1 MTTTSAHSGGP
12 SPAPGS
18 PAWWLARPAAPD
30 TARRGRGRPAL
41 DAARIVATALRL
53 IDEHGVDAFSLRM
66 LADTLGS
73 STATLYRH
81 FANKDEI
88 ITLVVGRPPG
98 GGGPPPPP
106 PAGGAGGGPPPPRAP
121 PPPPPIRPSA
131 NPPQLPPPG
140 GPRPGGGAD
149 TASPASSGGWQ
160 DVLAAMGHGLRAA
173 LLRHPDLLPALI
185 AHVPLG
191 PNALAQRERVLAAL
205 LDAGLPPELAA
216 RAFTAVGHYVIGFA
230 VQQREPDGP
239 PLADFY
245 RRLDPSTH
253 PAISGTA
260 HSLTS
265 VATDDEFVFGLNLLL
280 DGLTRQTAP

>member
-1 MTTTSAHSGGP
+1 MTTTPAPSGGP

-88 ITLVVGRPPG
+88 ITLVVDLALGEVDATAP
-98 GGGPPPPP
+98 
-106 PAGGAGGGPPPPRAP
+106 AP
-121 PPPPPIRPSA
+121 P
-131 NPPQLPPPG
+131 
-140 GPRPGGGAD
+140 
-149 TASPASSGGWQ
+149 GGWQ

-173 LLRHPDLLPALI
+173 LLRHPNLLPALI

-191 PNALAQRERVLAAL
+191 PNALVQRERVLAAL
-205 LDAGLPPELAA
+205 LGAGLPPGLAA

-245 RRLDPSTH
+245 RRLDPSVH
-253 PAISGTA
+253 PAIAATA

-265 VATDDEFVFGLNLLL
+265 VATDDEFVFGLDLLL
-280 DGLTRQTAP
+280 DGLTRRTAP

>member
-88 ITLVVGRPPG
+88 ITLVVDLALGEV
-98 GGGPPPPP
+98 
-106 PAGGAGGGPPPPRAP
+106 
-121 PPPPPIRPSA
+121 
-131 NPPQLPPPG
+131 
-140 GPRPGGGAD
+140 D
-149 TASPASSGGWQ
+149 TASAASSGGWQ